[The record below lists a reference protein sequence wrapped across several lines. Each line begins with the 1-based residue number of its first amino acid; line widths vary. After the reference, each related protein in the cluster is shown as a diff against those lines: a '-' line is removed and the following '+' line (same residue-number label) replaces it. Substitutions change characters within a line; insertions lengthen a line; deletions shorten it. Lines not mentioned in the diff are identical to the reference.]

1 VKGQRASS
9 IARIFMAASSKNGS
23 SHRRI
28 VPLAVPSERLS
39 SRELSALR
47 KKVDRLDVSTM
58 GQAQELLRIQVL
70 SLNDFRGRWL
80 FDNKNPRD
88 IIRKCRQL
96 VDGRTNDFLDFVIRT
111 KMQFFN
117 AGFEIWTPTN
127 KKKTDTFA
135 ERSSNYPFA
144 ALSRDVWKEWLT
156 CSNVVAFWRD
166 RGQIPADQLIDG
178 MPRVTILNAE
188 DVEYHNDF
196 GVESVKIFL
205 KARKLTAAEREALGP
220 RYANAIE
227 KGLALELSKAEGE
240 NWKVL
245 TTAKLGNGF
254 STPRLRAI
262 FDDLAARDLLKI
274 GDWNGAW
281 ARKHLIRH
289 GKKGHAIKDGPLAG
303 MPEYMFRDKYGKALN
318 KSLES
323 APGFM
328 NLISN
333 FDLLFEYVYL
343 NPDFFDPKIYKGIQD
358 RLTEWAGACML
369 MLRDGNPNPNL
380 TKMFQAEGLAEREIV
395 GPFLESILN
404 DPTFRTTTVR
414 GMENLQVR
422 WDEWI
427 FFNQAELRQMITF
440 GIQNGVM
447 SPQSVQR
454 AMRIDSDEH
463 LELMTAAIG
472 KRELWTPAFEAKQG
486 MAAGEAGLA
495 PGNSGGDAGAAGG
508 RPTK

>member
-1 VKGQRASS
+1 
-9 IARIFMAASSKNGS
+9 M
-23 SHRRI
+23 
-28 VPLAVPSERLS
+28 S
-39 SRELSALR
+39 SRELSAMR
-47 KKVDRLDVSTM
+47 KKIDRLDVSTL
-58 GQAQELLRIQVL
+58 GQAQELLRIQLL

-80 FDNKNPRD
+80 FDSKNPRD

-96 VDGRTNDFLDFVIRT
+96 VDGRTNDFCDFVIRT
-111 KMQFFN
+111 KLQFFN

-135 ERSSNYPFA
+135 ERSSKYPFA
-144 ALSRDVWKEWLT
+144 DLSRDVWKEWLT

-166 RGQIPADQLIDG
+166 RSKIPAEQLIDG

-196 GVESVKIFL
+196 GVESVKLFL
-205 KARKLTAAEREALGP
+205 KARKLTAKEREALGP

-227 KGLALELSKAEGE
+227 KGLALELDRSEGE
-240 NWKVL
+240 HWRVL

-289 GKKGHAIKDGPLAG
+289 GKKGHAIKDGPLSG
-303 MPEYMFRDKYGKALN
+303 MPEYMYKEKYGKALV
-318 KSLES
+318 KELQKASGLLD
-323 APGFM
+323 
-328 NLISN
+328 LITN

-343 NPDFFDPKIYKGIQD
+343 NPDFFDPKVYKGIKD

-380 TKMFQAEGLAEREIV
+380 SKMFQAEGLAERELI
-395 GPFLESILN
+395 GPFIEGILN
-404 DPTFRTTTVR
+404 DSTFRATSVR
-414 GMENLQVR
+414 GMEKLQVR

-427 FFNQAELRQMITF
+427 FFNQDELRQMITF

-447 SPQSVQR
+447 SPQMVQR
-454 AMRIDSDEH
+454 AMRLDTDEH
-463 LELMTAAIG
+463 LELMQQAIDE
-472 KRELWTPAFEAKQG
+472 RELWTPAFEAKQG
-486 MAAGEAGLA
+486 MAAGEAGLKTGST
-495 PGNSGGDAGAAGG
+495 GNGGGDAGAAGG
-508 RPTK
+508 RPSK

>member
-1 VKGQRASS
+1 MAS
-9 IARIFMAASSKNGS
+9 SSKNGS
-23 SHRRI
+23 QAGARKV
-28 VPLAVPSERLS
+28 VPLSVPSERLS
-39 SRELSALR
+39 ARELSSLR
-47 KKVDRLDVSTM
+47 RKVDKLDVSTM
-58 GQAQELLRIQVL
+58 GQAQELLRIQLL

-96 VDGRTNDFLDFVIRT
+96 VDGRTNDFCDFVIRT
-111 KMQFFN
+111 KLQFFN

-144 ALSRDVWKEWLT
+144 DLSRDVWKEWLVA
-156 CSNVVAFWRD
+156 SNVVAFWRD
-166 RGQIPADQLIDG
+166 RSKLPDDQLIDG

-188 DVEYHNDF
+188 DVEYHNEF

-205 KARKLTAAEREALGP
+205 KARKLTAKEKEALGP
-220 RYANAIE
+220 RYATALEN
-227 KGLALELSKAEGE
+227 GQALELSKEQGE

-289 GKKGHAIKDGPLAG
+289 GKKGHLIKDGPLAG
-303 MPEYMFRDKYGKALN
+303 MPEYFYKDKYGKGLVKELQKA
-318 KSLES
+318 S
-323 APGFM
+323 GF
-328 NLISN
+328 LDLVSN
-333 FDLLFEYVYL
+333 FDLLFEFVYL
-343 NPDFFDPKIYKGIQD
+343 NPDFFDPKVYKGIDD
-358 RLTEWAGACML
+358 RLTKWAGACLL

-380 TKMFQAEGLAEREIV
+380 SKVFQAEGLAEREII
-395 GPFLESILN
+395 GRFLESILN
-404 DPTFRTTTVR
+404 DTTFMAKTPR
-414 GMENLQVR
+414 GMDPLQVR

-427 FFNQAELRQMITF
+427 FFNQDELRQMITF

-454 AMRIDSDEH
+454 AMRLDTDEQK
-463 LELMTAAIG
+463 EFMTDAL
-472 KRELWTPAFEAKQG
+472 KNRDLWTPVFEAKQG
-486 MAAGEAGLA
+486 MAAGEAGLKTGTTA
-495 PGNSGGDAGAAGG
+495 NSGGDAGGAGG
-508 RPTK
+508 RPSK